1 MKTILI
7 TGGAGFIGSHVV
19 REFVLKYP
27 AYKIINLDA
36 LTYAGNLENLKDQ
49 IKFKIINKT
58 KNFEYIGVL
67 DEMARTPR
75 IFSDSSDNIEIQ
87 FIGNI
92 DDKSIM
98 SIKELNED
106 IYNYDTG
113 DSVDDGINI
122 HSEEKSDDEY
132 KDNLKDD
139 FNKFGA

>member
-1 MKTILI
+1 
-7 TGGAGFIGSHVV
+7 
-19 REFVLKYP
+19 
-27 AYKIINLDA
+27 
-36 LTYAGNLENLKDQ
+36 
-49 IKFKIINKT
+49 
-58 KNFEYIGVL
+58 
-67 DEMARTPR
+67 MARTPR

-132 KDNLKDD
+132 MDNLKDD